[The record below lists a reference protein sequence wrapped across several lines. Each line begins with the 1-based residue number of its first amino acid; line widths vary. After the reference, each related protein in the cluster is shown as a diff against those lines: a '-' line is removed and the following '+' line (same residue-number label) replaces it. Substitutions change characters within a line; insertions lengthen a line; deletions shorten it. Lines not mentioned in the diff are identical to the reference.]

1 MYSNYYMPILK
12 ITFFCKHYGKSE
24 IQSGVFFS
32 LTETNLRGCLFFS
45 VLLFVF
51 SINTH
56 VYNNILIC
64 VGELIIN
71 VSYRIEWSNFVYT
84 NTRLSNHVSRLESR
98 EQQNFY
104 SPISMRVCLEEKHRW
119 IYTKRCALL
128 LTQNNQ
134 SGGRAG
140 RRAGCGWLPFRCAHY
155 YKQQNWS
162 EENFAG
168 RLLILCTR
176 ANNEYKREFI
186 FLH

>member
-1 MYSNYYMPILK
+1 MVNQKYK
-12 ITFFCKHYGKSE
+12 A
-24 IQSGVFFS
+24 VFFFHWPKPIFADVYFS
-32 LTETNLRGCLFFS
+32 RFYCLC
-45 VLLFVF
+45 
-51 SINTH
+51 SIYTH
-56 VYNNILIC
+56 VYNNILIY

-84 NTRLSNHVSRLESR
+84 HTRLSNHVSRLESR

-104 SPISMRVCLEEKHRW
+104 SPISIRVCLEEKHRW

-134 SGGRAG
+134 SVGRAG

-186 FLH
+186 FLF